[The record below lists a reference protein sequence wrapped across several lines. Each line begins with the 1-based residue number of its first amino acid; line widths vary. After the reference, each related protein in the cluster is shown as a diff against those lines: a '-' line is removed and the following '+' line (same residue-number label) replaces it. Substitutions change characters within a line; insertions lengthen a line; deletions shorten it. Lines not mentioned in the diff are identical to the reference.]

1 MRELFMRPDEQALKP
16 SLSKIN
22 EGIHE
27 FRQAVLARIE
37 SNDWQDDHLR
47 ELDNLSLSL
56 LKYQKNIINL
66 KIKNW

>member
-1 MRELFMRPDEQALKP
+1 MKELFMRPDEQALKP

>member
-1 MRELFMRPDEQALKP
+1 MCADEQALKP

-22 EGIHE
+22 EGIRE

-37 SNDWQDDHLR
+37 SNNWQDEHLR

-56 LKYQKNIINL
+56 LKYQKTIINL
-66 KIKNW
+66 KIQNC